1 MMVNHKENN
10 GSIMILL
17 LLNLH
22 LSREDERVFKLQELL
37 ILWTPINLLCP
48 ECQSSKTCNY
58 LPIAKTAIFLFVL
71 ETLHGPKFN
80 ADLYFVRLDW
90 KNWTFK
96 RNTVALNMTKS
107 MIRYDFMWI
116 KTVERSTKFIDSPPH
131 SPPPPAPIFSFRLQA
146 KSSNH
151 QFIIQWKWIQGTL
164 GKNR

>member
-80 ADLYFVRLDW
+80 ADLYFVRLD
-90 KNWTFK
+90 
-96 RNTVALNMTKS
+96 
-107 MIRYDFMWI
+107 
-116 KTVERSTKFIDSPPH
+116 
-131 SPPPPAPIFSFRLQA
+131 
-146 KSSNH
+146 
-151 QFIIQWKWIQGTL
+151 
-164 GKNR
+164 